1 MGIGVYSTQFFLG
14 PVSALGFE
22 RSAQNDSSNIWVVRD
37 IIVTPADIIDYY
49 DIEIGWWYD
58 YPSGPQTPFYF
69 LQQAVLER
77 NSIIQ
82 EMRVVQGLL
91 SAASLY
97 VANHSLIESVQV
109 YIGGY
114 SLSP

>member
-1 MGIGVYSTQFFLG
+1 MSVYSRQFFLG
-14 PVSALGFE
+14 SVGGLGFE
-22 RSAQNDSSNIWVVRD
+22 RSAQNDTSDIWIVRD
-37 IIVTPADIIDYY
+37 VLVTPADILDYY

-58 YPSGPQTPFYF
+58 YPTGPQTPFYF

-77 NSIIQ
+77 NTIVQ
-82 EMRVVQGLL
+82 EMRVVQGDL
-91 SAASLY
+91 SAASIY

-114 SLSP
+114 ALTP